1 MDVGKQLQAYTI
13 VREHYELSE
22 PQPLKMIVSGTAGT
36 WKLYLIH
43 CLRLLLQ
50 DKAAP
55 TGVATFNIDG
65 HTLHSL

>member
-1 MDVGKQLQAYTI
+1 
-13 VREHYELSE
+13 
-22 PQPLKMIVSGTAGT
+22 MIVSGTAGT
-36 WKLYLIH
+36 GKLYLIH

-65 HTLHSL
+65 HTLHSLFDLPTKGEFTNLDGNRL